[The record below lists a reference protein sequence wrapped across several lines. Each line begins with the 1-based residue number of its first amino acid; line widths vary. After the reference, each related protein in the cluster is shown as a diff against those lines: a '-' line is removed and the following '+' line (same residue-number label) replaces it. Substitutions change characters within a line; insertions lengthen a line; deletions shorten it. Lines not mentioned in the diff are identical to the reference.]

1 MTRDTVNRKSDTEID
16 GKKWSQL
23 HITNAGAA
31 SETSICDVNSTC
43 RRVMPTKGNRR
54 KKHGLFRLT
63 LHLGFNNERDYDVIA
78 RRLLS
83 SVFRDLVLVVEDVTG

>member
-1 MTRDTVNRKSDTEID
+1 MTRDTVNRKSDAEID

-23 HITNAGAA
+23 QVINAGAT

-43 RRVMPTKGNRR
+43 RRVMLTKGNRR
-54 KKHGLFRLT
+54 KKHSLFRLT
-63 LHLGFNNERDYDVIA
+63 LHLGFNDERHYDVIA

-83 SVFRDLVLVVEDVTG
+83 LVPGGLVLVAEDVIG